1 MHPPEG
7 PAWLV
12 ALESSGFAAAMRHW
26 LWLYPIVEIMHI
38 LGFVLLI
45 GAAVMF
51 DLRLLGFSPRIPV
64 SDLARHLL
72 PWSRAGLLLVVPSGL
87 AHVRGARHRVDRE
100 PGVLGEALPDRAG
113 RAQRLGL
120 PSLDVPVGRGL
131 GPPGAGSPRC
141 ARVSAVASLLLWTG
155 VVSCGR
161 LLAYL

>member
-12 ALESSGFAAAMRHW
+12 ALETSGFAQAMRHW
-26 LWLYPIVEIMHI
+26 LWLYPIVEIVHI

-51 DLRLLGFSPRIPV
+51 DLRLLGISARIPV

-72 PWSRAGLLLVVPSGL
+72 PWSRVGLLAVAVSGISMFSAHATEWIANPAFWVKLSLIALAGLNAWTFHRFTFPSV
-87 AHVRGARHRVDRE
+87 AAWDRHASA
-100 PGVLGEALPDRAG
+100 PAA
-113 RAQRLGL
+113 
-120 PSLDVPVGRGL
+120 
-131 GPPGAGSPRC
+131 
-141 ARVSAVASLLLWTG
+141 ARVSAVASLALWAG
-155 VVSCGR
+155 VVTCGR

>member
-38 LGFVLLI
+38 LGFVLLV

-51 DLRLLGFSPRIPV
+51 DLRLLGFSRRIPV

-72 PWSRAGLLLVVPSGL
+72 PWSRAGLLLVVPSGFAMFAAHATEWIANPAFWVKLSLIVL
-87 AHVRGARHRVDRE
+87 AGLNAWAFHRGRSGRSG
-100 PGVLGEALPDRAG
+100 PGTATPR
-113 RAQRLGL
+113 R
-120 PSLDVPVGRGL
+120 
-131 GPPGAGSPRC
+131 PRC
-141 ARVSAVASLLLWTG
+141 ARVGPPSLLLWIG

>member
-1 MHPPEG
+1 VHPPEG

-26 LWLYPIVEIMHI
+26 LWLYPIVEITHI
-38 LGFVLLI
+38 LGFVLLV

-72 PWSRAGLLLVVPSGL
+72 PWSRAGLLLVVPSGFGMFAAHATEWIANPAFWVKLSLIVL
-87 AHVRGARHRVDRE
+87 AGLNAWAFHRWTFRSIGAWDRST
-100 PGVLGEALPDRAG
+100 P
-113 RAQRLGL
+113 
-120 PSLDVPVGRGL
+120 VP
-131 GPPGAGSPRC
+131 AM
-141 ARVSAVASLLLWTG
+141 ARVSAVASLLLWIG

>member
-26 LWLYPIVEIMHI
+26 LWLYPFVEITHI
-38 LGFVLLI
+38 LGFVLLV

-51 DLRLLGFSPRIPV
+51 DLRLLGVSPRIPV

-72 PWSRAGLLLVVPSGL
+72 PWSRIGLGFVAPSGL
-87 AHVRGARHRVDRE
+87 AMFSAHATEWIANPAFWVKLSLIALAGINAWTFHRWTFQSVATWERNTPAPAAAR
-100 PGVLGEALPDRAG
+100 A
-113 RAQRLGL
+113 
-120 PSLDVPVGRGL
+120 
-131 GPPGAGSPRC
+131 
-141 ARVSAVASLLLWTG
+141 SAVASLALWTG
-155 VVSCGR
+155 VVTCGR

>member
-1 MHPPEG
+1 VHPPEG

-12 ALESSGFAAAMRHW
+12 ALETSGFAAAMRHW

-38 LGFVLLI
+38 LGFVLLV

-51 DLRLLGFSPRIPV
+51 DLRLLGVSSRLPV

-72 PWSRAGLLLVVPSGL
+72 PWSRTGLLLVVPSGL
-87 AHVRGARHRVDRE
+87 AMFSAHATEWIANPAFWVKLSLIALAGVNAWTFHRFTFRSVATWDRHVAAPAAAR
-100 PGVLGEALPDRAG
+100 A
-113 RAQRLGL
+113 
-120 PSLDVPVGRGL
+120 
-131 GPPGAGSPRC
+131 
-141 ARVSAVASLLLWTG
+141 SAVASLGLWVG